1 MEYPIVLVMLIYI
14 CRPLLAAVCDEAGKD
29 ICCSGYKLNK
39 TTQQCEKC
47 PLGYTGMGCVYKC
60 LYPFYGDGCF
70 MNCDCSAEMCDFMS
84 GCKYISTTVNPN
96 TQYKRSRLTDSQEQ
110 STWRF
115 QNTTTEGQP
124 LDESTKIEPISTS
137 NVLLVFYT
145 TVSLISVFVIS
156 FFIYGLSFLRKTF
169 ISRRNNKPNDLHF
182 NVNGNAVYECVDFP
196 HHM

>member
-1 MEYPIVLVMLIYI
+1 MKEESLHYHSF
-14 CRPLLAAVCDEAGKD
+14 A
-29 ICCSGYKLNK
+29 
-39 TTQQCEKC
+39 
-47 PLGYTGMGCVYKC
+47 
-60 LYPFYGDGCF
+60 
-70 MNCDCSAEMCDFMS
+70 
-84 GCKYISTTVNPN
+84 VNPN

-182 NVNGNAVYECVDFP
+182 NVNVNAVYECVDFP